1 MQPWGLHAE
10 AFRRMFTNL
19 GGHQA
24 GISAPWCVQ
33 RVLRITPEAGARYRS
48 HPGEEDAMKSIRAIL
63 ASLLLLSSTAPARA
77 DFKYTDTSQI
87 TGGALLGMAKFTS
100 ILSKEARKQEQD
112 ALQPT
117 TTTYYVKGNRLRT
130 DRSDGTVHVIDLDAR
145 RILEIDPQKR
155 TYSVATFDEIKAAV
169 QQAQQNMQQQAQ
181 QDPQLK
187 NAQVTVTPTFRVTP
201 GPGGRVILNE
211 PTTETKIQMD
221 IQMQAQTG
229 TQPPSQPAGPNSAT
243 YSMNI
248 DMFVAPAVAG
258 YQEITRFYRSMAQ
271 EINWVPPSNLRVD
284 PRMSQGMAELQ
295 KNSDA
300 LKGFPLLSYMSMTV
314 GLPGQPPPDAAQN
327 PGATSPSP
335 SASNTA
341 SNNSPPDNATAAV
354 MKGLGGLF
362 GRKQQPNTQAQTT
375 TLPPNPNPNPNS
387 LMDMTTQ
394 VSSFSDSTLD
404 SSLFDIPTGFT
415 LVQVDPAQIMGT
427 RQRPQPTN

>member
-1 MQPWGLHAE
+1 LVG
-10 AFRRMFTNL
+10 
-19 GGHQA
+19 
-24 GISAPWCVQ
+24 
-33 RVLRITPEAGARYRS
+33 PE
-48 HPGEEDAMKSIRAIL
+48 EEDAMKSIRATL
-63 ASLLLLSSTAPARA
+63 AVLLLMSSTAPARA

-100 ILSKEARKQEQD
+100 ILSKEARKQQQD

-130 DRSDGTVHVIDLDAR
+130 DRSDGTIHVIDLDAR
-145 RILEIDPQKR
+145 RILEIDPQKM
-155 TYSVATFDEIKAAV
+155 TYSVATFDEMKAAV

-181 QDPQLK
+181 QDPRLK
-187 NAQVTVTPTFRVTP
+187 NAQVTLTPTFRITP
-201 GPGGRVILNE
+201 GPGGRVILNQ

-221 IQMQAQTG
+221 IQMQAQTA
-229 TQPPSQPAGPNSAT
+229 TPPPSQPAGPNSAT

-248 DMFVAPAVAG
+248 DMFVAPSVAG
-258 YQEITRFYRSMAQ
+258 YEELTRFYRSMAQ

-295 KNSDA
+295 KNPDA

-327 PGATSPSP
+327 PGTASPSP
-335 SASNTA
+335 STSNTA
-341 SNNSPPDNATAAV
+341 PNNSPPDSATSAV

-362 GRKQQPNTQAQTT
+362 GKKQQANTQAQTSQGT
-375 TLPPNPNPNPNS
+375 NLPPNPNANPNS

-394 VSSFSDSTLD
+394 VTSFSDSSLD
-404 SSLFDIPTGFT
+404 SSLFDIPAGYT
-415 LVQVDPAQIMGT
+415 LVQGDPALIMGG
-427 RQRPQPTN
+427 RQRQQPTK